1 MKKSI
6 LMLIISFLLIATY
19 SEAESTLPIKE
30 RIGIMS
36 AMDEESASILSLI
49 RNQESETIAGRK
61 FYLGTINETPV
72 VLVSSRYGK
81 VAAACT
87 AAILINE
94 FKVRKIVFIGVAGAV
109 SNKLNVGD
117 IVISDK
123 LYQHDMDGVPLFGK
137 YEIPLSGKIF
147 IEADKALVNKSKSA
161 CELFFE
167 KQFKDI
173 DKDSLQK
180 LHITKPAVYVGI
192 IATGDQFISRK
203 EQSEPFMKD
212 HPDTMAVEMEGAA
225 VAQVCDS
232 FQVPFV
238 VIRIISD
245 KANHDSP
252 IDFGLFITTVINS
265 YSKDIIE
272 NFFRKAQ

>member
-1 MKKSI
+1 MKKVV
-6 LMLIISFLLIATY
+6 LMLIVSFFLITLY
-19 SEAESTLPIKE
+19 GGVESTAPIKE

-36 AMDEESASILSLI
+36 AMDEESVSILPLI
-49 RNQESETIAGRK
+49 KDQKSETVAGRK
-61 FYLGTINETPV
+61 FYSGVINETPV

-87 AAILINE
+87 ATILINE
-94 FKVRKIVFIGVAGAV
+94 FKVSRIVFIGVAGAV
-109 SNKLNVGD
+109 STKLNVGD

-123 LYQHDMDGVPLFGK
+123 LYQHDIDSTPLFGK

-167 KQFKDI
+167 KQFKEI
-173 DKDSLQK
+173 DKDALQK
-180 LHITKPAVYVGI
+180 LHITKPVAYVGI
-192 IATGDQFISRK
+192 ITTGDQFIYRK

-212 HPDTMAVEMEGAA
+212 VPDTMAVEMEGAA

-232 FQVPFV
+232 FQIPFV

-252 IDFGLFITTVINS
+252 IDFGLFITTVIKN
-265 YSKDIIE
+265 YSKGIIE
-272 NFFRKAQ
+272 NFFSNAQ

>member
-1 MKKSI
+1 MNKVV
-6 LMLIISFLLIATY
+6 LMLIVSFFLITLY
-19 SEAESTLPIKE
+19 GGVEPTLPIKE

-36 AMDEESASILSLI
+36 AMDEESASILPLI
-49 RNQESETIAGRK
+49 KNQKSEIIAGRK
-61 FYLGTINETPV
+61 FYSGMINETPV

-94 FKVRKIVFIGVAGAV
+94 FKISRIIFIGVAGAV
-109 SNKLNVGD
+109 SNKLNIGD

-123 LYQHDMDGVPLFGK
+123 LYQHDMDGTPLFKK
-137 YEIPLSGKIF
+137 YEIPLNGKIF

-167 KQFKDI
+167 KQYKDI

-180 LHITKPAVYVGI
+180 LHIAKPVVYVGI
-192 IATGDQFISRK
+192 IATGDQFIYKK

-212 HPDTMAVEMEGAA
+212 IPDTMAVEMEGAA

-232 FQVPFV
+232 FRIPFV
-238 VIRIISD
+238 VMRIISD

-252 IDFGLFITTVINS
+252 IDFGLFITTVTNS
-265 YSKDIIE
+265 YSKGIIE
-272 NFFRKAQ
+272 NFFSNAK